1 MFGLVDKKSTSI
13 LKILSVTLFSDPTA
27 YSGEYD
33 PENSWYEKPSA
44 ILQMVPKAGYG
55 RYKNQP
61 IAVKQRR
68 KSTKGREEKLEP
80 KL

>member
-1 MFGLVDKKSTSI
+1 MFGLVDKKSILI

-27 YSGEYD
+27 HSGDLD
-33 PENSWYEKPSA
+33 PENSYEKPSA
-44 ILQMVPKAGYG
+44 ILQIIPKAGYG

-68 KSTKGREEKLEP
+68 KSTKGREEKLKP
-80 KL
+80 KF